1 MAQRIPQEV
10 IETIRG
16 QTNIVEVIGQYVQLK
31 KSGKNY
37 LGLCPF
43 HEERTPS
50 FSVAEDKQ
58 IFHCFGCGKG
68 GNVFTFLQELE
79 GLSFPEAV
87 VKVADFEQ
95 IQLEDQWRKQTLPFE
110 NSDSIT
116 GKLILAHE
124 KAAEVYHHMLLHTKV
139 GEQAL
144 DYLLQ
149 RGLTLELIEEF
160 AIGFAPNERS
170 FLKQVFKTE
179 AYDQEVLERSGLFIS
194 HENGGISDRFYQRI
208 MFPIRNP
215 QGRTIGFSG
224 RWLAPEKGQEK
235 DQPKYLNSPETE
247 LFNKRQVLFNLDKA
261 RSDIRKSGEVLLFE
275 GFMDVIASWQA
286 GVKNGIASMGT
297 SLTNQQIQQIERVT
311 KELVFCY
318 DGDKAGFE
326 ATNRGI
332 ELLRQNSRLQLS
344 IVVIPE
350 KLDPDEYL
358 RKYGN
363 DSFNEL
369 IFHGRETVFTFKS
382 RYLKQD
388 KNLENEKDKIQYLE
402 EVSRELSQVVSPIE
416 QDMYLSQLATEFQL
430 SRETLQKQIRD
441 FRRENQTNRTNQPT
455 TLPEQTIS
463 RTAITK
469 KRPLTQVEKAEQMLL
484 YRVFKEISVRNL
496 LKEQQFQF
504 IHDIYAEVYFLFD
517 AFVSQ
522 HDEFNLAEFLDFLQD
537 ENLRRLV
544 VEIEYLR
551 VAEESTPREIQD
563 LLRVIRKSS
572 LADEITLK
580 KQMQQ
585 EARRTGNKQLEL
597 ELTIE
602 IINLTK
608 QLKQAE

>member
-179 AYDQEVLERSGLFIS
+179 AYDQEVLERSGLLYYWDS
-194 HENGGISDRFYQRI
+194 QGYTEKNWKTARGYSD
-208 MFPIRNP
+208 
-215 QGRTIGFSG
+215 GKDTGTI
-224 RWLAPEKGQEK
+224 L
-235 DQPKYLNSPETE
+235 
-247 LFNKRQVLFNLDKA
+247 
-261 RSDIRKSGEVLLFE
+261 
-275 GFMDVIASWQA
+275 
-286 GVKNGIASMGT
+286 
-297 SLTNQQIQQIERVT
+297 
-311 KELVFCY
+311 
-318 DGDKAGFE
+318 
-326 ATNRGI
+326 
-332 ELLRQNSRLQLS
+332 
-344 IVVIPE
+344 
-350 KLDPDEYL
+350 
-358 RKYGN
+358 
-363 DSFNEL
+363 
-369 IFHGRETVFTFKS
+369 
-382 RYLKQD
+382 
-388 KNLENEKDKIQYLE
+388 
-402 EVSRELSQVVSPIE
+402 
-416 QDMYLSQLATEFQL
+416 
-430 SRETLQKQIRD
+430 
-441 FRRENQTNRTNQPT
+441 
-455 TLPEQTIS
+455 
-463 RTAITK
+463 TK
-469 KRPLTQVEKAEQMLL
+469 KHV
-484 YRVFKEISVRNL
+484 
-496 LKEQQFQF
+496 
-504 IHDIYAEVYFLFD
+504 
-517 AFVSQ
+517 
-522 HDEFNLAEFLDFLQD
+522 
-537 ENLRRLV
+537 
-544 VEIEYLR
+544 
-551 VAEESTPREIQD
+551 
-563 LLRVIRKSS
+563 
-572 LADEITLK
+572 
-580 KQMQQ
+580 
-585 EARRTGNKQLEL
+585 
-597 ELTIE
+597 
-602 IINLTK
+602 
-608 QLKQAE
+608 